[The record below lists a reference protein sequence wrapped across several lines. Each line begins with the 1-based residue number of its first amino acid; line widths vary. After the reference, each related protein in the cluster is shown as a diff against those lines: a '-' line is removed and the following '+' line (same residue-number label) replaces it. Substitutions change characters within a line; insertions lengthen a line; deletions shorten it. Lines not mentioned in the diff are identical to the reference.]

1 MKLLSFPSQDYQ
13 DYRLKIIF
21 DGYKWDPQF
30 SDNNT
35 IAPYYLVLS
44 QKEHQLLVNY
54 VEKLGRETEAAE
66 NFLYQNRK
74 FLKPLKLPFKIKD
87 ALRHLKNYQPD
98 QHLRLMRFDF
108 HPILGD
114 DWAISEVNSDVPGGF
129 AESSYMPEIA
139 LKYLKQNNYQSF
151 NFIDQFIFELTKI
164 LKPQSTIMLVHCT
177 SYSDDRQVMQ
187 AIGDKLAK
195 QDHQVIYGAADHIK
209 FVKGQ
214 AVSILDLNQGPI
226 DAIIRFNPIEWVVSI
241 QPRTWYGYFKTTTLS
256 CNHPIAVI
264 TQSKRFPLIWNN
276 LEAHGLSFQAWRKLL
291 PETRDS
297 RQIKGDKDFI
307 YKPVW
312 GRVGEGIT
320 ILEASRDD
328 EYQKT
333 LKDVKRHPRK
343 YIAQK
348 RFSSLPIKDENGKE
362 FHLSLGIY
370 YLAGKFAGY
379 YGRISDVPRIDSHAS
394 ELAVFVEGENDDK

>member
-151 NFIDQFIFELTKI
+151 NF
-164 LKPQSTIMLVHCT
+164 
-177 SYSDDRQVMQ
+177 
-187 AIGDKLAK
+187 
-195 QDHQVIYGAADHIK
+195 
-209 FVKGQ
+209 
-214 AVSILDLNQGPI
+214 
-226 DAIIRFNPIEWVVSI
+226 
-241 QPRTWYGYFKTTTLS
+241 
-256 CNHPIAVI
+256 
-264 TQSKRFPLIWNN
+264 
-276 LEAHGLSFQAWRKLL
+276 
-291 PETRDS
+291 
-297 RQIKGDKDFI
+297 
-307 YKPVW
+307 
-312 GRVGEGIT
+312 
-320 ILEASRDD
+320 
-328 EYQKT
+328 
-333 LKDVKRHPRK
+333 
-343 YIAQK
+343 
-348 RFSSLPIKDENGKE
+348 
-362 FHLSLGIY
+362 
-370 YLAGKFAGY
+370 
-379 YGRISDVPRIDSHAS
+379 
-394 ELAVFVEGENDDK
+394 